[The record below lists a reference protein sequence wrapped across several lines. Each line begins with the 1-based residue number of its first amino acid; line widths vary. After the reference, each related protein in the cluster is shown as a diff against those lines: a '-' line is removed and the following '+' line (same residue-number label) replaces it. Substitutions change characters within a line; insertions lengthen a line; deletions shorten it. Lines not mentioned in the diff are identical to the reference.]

1 MKIRRLKKTLYVFV
15 ILFLLCHF
23 FSFSPESETNPL
35 STGDVEQSVSIQ
47 VPTGIHFEINTEKT
61 GTTQISD
68 SIRFATNERFSSVHR
83 LILFAVILL
92 CFFFPYFL
100 NGVVVSHSHTTYS
113 QSYILSFIQCK
124 DGKK

>member
-83 LILFAVILL
+83 LILFAVKMVKVIIIKLVTL
-92 CFFFPYFL
+92 MLISERRQDPL
-100 NGVVVSHSHTTYS
+100 
-113 QSYILSFIQCK
+113 
-124 DGKK
+124 

>member
-1 MKIRRLKKTLYVFV
+1 MAERLRKILYVFV
-15 ILFLLCHF
+15 MLFLLCHF

-35 STGDVEQSVSIQ
+35 STGGVAHSISIQ
-47 VPTGIHFEINTEKT
+47 VPNGIHFEINNEKT

-68 SIRFATNERFSSVHR
+68 SIRFATNERFSSVYR

-100 NGVVVSHSHTTYS
+100 NGIFVSHSQTTYS